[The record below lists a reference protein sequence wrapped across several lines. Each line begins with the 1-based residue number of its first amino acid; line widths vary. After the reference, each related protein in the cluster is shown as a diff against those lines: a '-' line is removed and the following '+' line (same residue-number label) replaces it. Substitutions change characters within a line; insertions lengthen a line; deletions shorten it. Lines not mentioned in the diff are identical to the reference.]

1 MDYANL
7 KSYIANTL
15 GRSDL
20 TTEIAD
26 TIYTV
31 ESELSLSLRCAEL
44 QNTATLT
51 QEVDGSYTLP
61 DDFIEMIRVT
71 VNGDFMKQMNP
82 EVAETATTAAVA
94 YYTTGQ
100 SLFIRNEPADID
112 DVEIVYYKRV
122 PTLSD
127 AAPTN
132 DILTRY
138 PTIYVTGCMLY
149 LKLLIQ
155 DLEEAQAYS
164 DRFNSLVQSV
174 NKVAAR
180 RRGKPRMSTSYLLGQ
195 DYIPAV

>member
-7 KSYIANTL
+7 KSHIALTI

-26 TIYTV
+26 TVGVV
-31 ESELSLSLRCAEL
+31 ESELSLSLRTAEL

-51 QEVDGSYTLP
+51 QETDGSYTLP
-61 DDFIEMIRVT
+61 DDFVEMMRVT
-71 VNGDFMKQMNP
+71 VNGDYVHQMNP
-82 EVAETATTAAVA
+82 EVADTALISSVA
-94 YYTTGQ
+94 YYLTGQ
-100 SLFIRNEPADID
+100 TLHIRSVPDDID
-112 DVEIVYYKRV
+112 TVSIVYYKRV

-127 AAPTN
+127 ANPTN
-132 DILTRY
+132 DLLTRY
-138 PTIYVTGCMLY
+138 PTIYITGCMLY

-164 DRFNSLVQSV
+164 ERFNSLVQAV

-180 RRGKPRMSTSYLLGQ
+180 RRGKPRMSTSYMLGQ
-195 DYIPAV
+195 DYTPAV